1 MMIPSSNCTF
11 EGAARAA
18 APLQRKSKGFT
29 LIELIIVVGIV
40 AILAAI
46 AYPSY
51 QNYVM
56 RTRRT
61 NGAACLL
68 EAAQFMERYYTTRL
82 TYVGGDPALP
92 CENSMTLH
100 YTIPAPV
107 TTATTYTMTLV
118 PQGLQ
123 ASKDTSCGT
132 LGINQT
138 GTKTRTGTSTYVS
151 DCW

>member
-1 MMIPSSNCTF
+1 MMIPSSIHHV

-18 APLQRKSKGFT
+18 APRSRKSMGFT
-29 LIELIIVVGIV
+29 LIELIIVVGII

-51 QNYVM
+51 QNYVL

-68 EAAQFMERYYTTRL
+68 EGAQFMERYYTTRL

-92 CENSMTLH
+92 CENSMAAFYTL
-100 YTIPAPV
+100 PAPA
-107 TTATTYTMTLV
+107 TTASTYTMTIV
-118 PQGLQ
+118 PQGIQ
-123 ASKDTSCGT
+123 AAKDTKCGT
-132 LGINQT
+132 LGINQA
-138 GTKTRTGTSTYVS
+138 GIKTESGSATLVS
-151 DCW
+151 ECW